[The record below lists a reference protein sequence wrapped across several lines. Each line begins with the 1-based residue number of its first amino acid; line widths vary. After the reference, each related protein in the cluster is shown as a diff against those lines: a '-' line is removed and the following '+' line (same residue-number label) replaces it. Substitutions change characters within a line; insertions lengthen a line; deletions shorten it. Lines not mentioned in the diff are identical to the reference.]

1 MNVTTRTLLI
11 GGLTAGAVGMPLWA
25 LVSLTQAA
33 TRDGFDLTRHPL
45 SMLSNG
51 DLGWLQIANFFL
63 CGLLTIAGALGLR
76 RADAGVWVPR
86 LLLVNG
92 VGWIGAG
99 VFVIDP
105 GDGFPA
111 GTPYGVPAGMSG
123 MGVGHMAVGAVAFAA
138 LIATCY
144 VLGRRFGR
152 AGERG
157 SAVASYI
164 AGTAL
169 LLGNGWAM
177 TGGRYGSLTL
187 AVGAITAMLWVAAV
201 TARYAASMRRTC
213 AQ

>member
-1 MNVTTRTLLI
+1 MNVTTRTLL
-11 GGLTAGAVGMPLWA
+11 TAGAVGAPLWA
-25 LVSLTQAA
+25 LVSLAQAA

-51 DLGWLQIANFFL
+51 DLGWLQIANFL
-63 CGLLTIAGALGLR
+63 LAGLLTIAGALGLR
-76 RADAGVWVPR
+76 RAGVGVWVPR
-86 LLLVNG
+86 LLAVNG
-92 VGWIGAG
+92 LGMIAAG
-99 VFVIDP
+99 VLVIDP

-111 GTPYGVPAGMSG
+111 GTPYGAPAGMSG
-123 MGVGHMAVGAVAFAA
+123 QGAGHLAAGAVAFAA
-138 LIATCY
+138 LIAACY

-157 SAVASYI
+157 AAVASYLT
-164 AGTAL
+164 GTAL

-187 AVGAITAMLWVAAV
+187 AVGAISAMVWVALVA
-201 TARYAASMRRTC
+201 ARYAASMRRTG